1 MNHLHW
7 NAFFS
12 ILFIF
17 FHAPFSHSLCIGG
30 ATLQYATSQQIYDH
44 IGEKNTFRTKKCMQK
59 IEKLS
64 QQIYASAKHDNF
76 FLSCRWAHI
85 FFLLLVVRK
94 TEEQQQNT
102 ERKKIHVNKYI
113 GGIACSCDRAD
124 GKEYTPFAAQF
135 EYLYWNWTLKFA
147 KDSCAV
153 TTTAL
158 ANCIQK
164 PIELLF
170 CWN

>member
-1 MNHLHW
+1 MLPPNTII
-7 NAFFS
+7 FFS
-12 ILFIF
+12 PAVGL
-17 FHAPFSHSLCIGG
+17 
-30 ATLQYATSQQIYDH
+30 
-44 IGEKNTFRTKKCMQK
+44 TF
-59 IEKLS
+59 
-64 QQIYASAKHDNF
+64 
-76 FLSCRWAHI
+76 

-94 TEEQQQNT
+94 TEKHQQNT

-147 KDSCAV
+147 KESFAV
-153 TTTAL
+153 TTIAL